1 VDTASKPFI
10 ELEEKMKKFLSFA
23 TLTVTI
29 FLLVACGSSSKSEN
43 STSSDKVELSSK
55 PKIDG
60 FHYYGDIPKNP
71 KRIASLSSTYTGYL
85 LQLGFDPVTVTSY
98 DAKNPVLKEK
108 VKNAK
113 VLMPEDLESIAKQK
127 PDLIV
132 VDASDKNID
141 ELKKIAPTIAIDYG
155 KNDYLEILNRFGQI
169 FGKEKE
175 ADQWIADWKSKTAD
189 IGKQLKE
196 KLGQNVTFT
205 VVGLYEKEIYLFGNN
220 WGRGGEVIYKS
231 LGFDAPQKVKDEV
244 FPSGY
249 LQVSQETVSEY
260 IGDYVLVAAED
271 DKTGSALYES
281 DVWKS
286 IPAVQQNHILKVDAN
301 AFYFNDPLTLE
312 YELKTI
318 QDGLEKMN

>member
-1 VDTASKPFI
+1 
-10 ELEEKMKKFLSFA
+10 MKKFLSFA

-43 STSSDKVELSSK
+43 SASADKVELSSK

-85 LQLGFDPVTVTSY
+85 LQLGFAPVTVTSY

>member
-1 VDTASKPFI
+1 
-10 ELEEKMKKFLSFA
+10 MKKFLSFA

-43 STSSDKVELSSK
+43 SASADKVELSSK

-98 DAKNPVLKEK
+98 DAKNPVLKKK

-196 KLGQNVTFT
+196 KLGQDVTFT

>member
-1 VDTASKPFI
+1 
-10 ELEEKMKKFLSFA
+10 MKKFLSFA

-43 STSSDKVELSSK
+43 SASADKVELSSK

>member
-1 VDTASKPFI
+1 
-10 ELEEKMKKFLSFA
+10 MKKFLSFA

-43 STSSDKVELSSK
+43 SASSDKVELSSK

-60 FHYYGDIPKNP
+60 FHYYGDILKNP

-98 DAKNPVLKEK
+98 DAKNPVLKKK

>member
-1 VDTASKPFI
+1 
-10 ELEEKMKKFLSFA
+10 MKKFLSFA
-23 TLTVTI
+23 TLTFTI

-43 STSSDKVELSSK
+43 SASSDKVELSSK

-141 ELKKIAPTIAIDYG
+141 ELKKIVPTIAIDYG

-196 KLGQNVTFT
+196 KLGQDVTFT
-205 VVGLYEKEIYLFGNN
+205 VIGLYEKEIYLFGNN

>member
-1 VDTASKPFI
+1 
-10 ELEEKMKKFLSFA
+10 MKKFLSFA

-43 STSSDKVELSSK
+43 SASSDKVELSSK

-98 DAKNPVLKEK
+98 DAKNPVLKKK

-231 LGFDAPQKVKDEV
+231 LGFDAPQKVKEEV

-286 IPAVQQNHILKVDAN
+286 IPAVQQNHVLKVDAN

>member
-1 VDTASKPFI
+1 
-10 ELEEKMKKFLSFA
+10 MKKFLSFA

-43 STSSDKVELSSK
+43 SASSDKVELPSK

-286 IPAVQQNHILKVDAN
+286 IPAVQQNHVLKVDAN

>member
-1 VDTASKPFI
+1 
-10 ELEEKMKKFLSFA
+10 MKKFLSFA

-43 STSSDKVELSSK
+43 SASSDKVELSSK

-98 DAKNPVLKEK
+98 DAKNPVLKKK

-231 LGFDAPQKVKDEV
+231 LGFDAPQKVKEEV

-260 IGDYVLVAAED
+260 ISDYVLVAAED

-286 IPAVQQNHILKVDAN
+286 IPAVQQNHVLKVDAN

>member
-1 VDTASKPFI
+1 
-10 ELEEKMKKFLSFA
+10 MKKFLSFA

-43 STSSDKVELSSK
+43 STSSNKVELSSK
-55 PKIDG
+55 SKIDG

-286 IPAVQQNHILKVDAN
+286 IPAVQQNHVLKVDAN

>member
-1 VDTASKPFI
+1 
-10 ELEEKMKKFLSFA
+10 MKKFLSFA
-23 TLTVTI
+23 TFTVTI

-43 STSSDKVELSSK
+43 SASADKVELSSK

-141 ELKKIAPTIAIDYG
+141 ELKKIVPTIAIDYG

-196 KLGQNVTFT
+196 KLGQDVTFT
-205 VVGLYEKEIYLFGNN
+205 VIGLYEKEIYLFGNN

-318 QDGLEKMN
+318 QDDLEKMN

>member
-1 VDTASKPFI
+1 
-10 ELEEKMKKFLSFA
+10 MKKFLSFA

-43 STSSDKVELSSK
+43 SASSDKVELSSK

-98 DAKNPVLKEK
+98 DAKNPVLKKK

-312 YELKTI
+312 YELKII

>member
-1 VDTASKPFI
+1 
-10 ELEEKMKKFLSFA
+10 MKKFLSFA

-29 FLLVACGSSSKSEN
+29 FLLVACGSSSKSKN
-43 STSSDKVELSSK
+43 SASSDKVELSSK

-249 LQVSQETVSEY
+249 LQVRQETVSEY

-286 IPAVQQNHILKVDAN
+286 IPAVQQNHVLKVDAN

>member
-1 VDTASKPFI
+1 
-10 ELEEKMKKFLSFA
+10 
-23 TLTVTI
+23 
-29 FLLVACGSSSKSEN
+29 
-43 STSSDKVELSSK
+43 
-55 PKIDG
+55 
-60 FHYYGDIPKNP
+60 
-71 KRIASLSSTYTGYL
+71 
-85 LQLGFDPVTVTSY
+85 
-98 DAKNPVLKEK
+98 
-108 VKNAK
+108 
-113 VLMPEDLESIAKQK
+113 MPEDLESIAKQK

-286 IPAVQQNHILKVDAN
+286 IPAVQQNHILKGDAN

>member
-1 VDTASKPFI
+1 
-10 ELEEKMKKFLSFA
+10 MKKFLSFA

-43 STSSDKVELSSK
+43 SASSDKVELSSK

-141 ELKKIAPTIAIDYG
+141 ELKKIVPTIAIDYG

-175 ADQWIADWKSKTAD
+175 ADQWIADWKSKTAN

-286 IPAVQQNHILKVDAN
+286 IPAVQQNHVLKVDAN

>member
-1 VDTASKPFI
+1 
-10 ELEEKMKKFLSFA
+10 MKKFLSFA

-29 FLLVACGSSSKSEN
+29 FLLVACGSSSKPEN
-43 STSSDKVELSSK
+43 SASADKVELSSK

-231 LGFDAPQKVKDEV
+231 LGFDAPQKVKEEV

-260 IGDYVLVAAED
+260 TGDYVLVAAED

>member
-1 VDTASKPFI
+1 
-10 ELEEKMKKFLSFA
+10 MKKFLSFA

-43 STSSDKVELSSK
+43 SASADKVELSNK

-98 DAKNPVLKEK
+98 DAKNPVLQEK

>member
-1 VDTASKPFI
+1 
-10 ELEEKMKKFLSFA
+10 MKKFLSFA

-29 FLLVACGSSSKSEN
+29 FLLVACGSSSKPEN
-43 STSSDKVELSSK
+43 SASADKVELSSK

-318 QDGLEKMN
+318 QDGLKKMN

>member
-1 VDTASKPFI
+1 
-10 ELEEKMKKFLSFA
+10 MKKFLSFA

-29 FLLVACGSSSKSEN
+29 FLLVACGSSSKSKN
-43 STSSDKVELSSK
+43 SASSDKVELSSK

-260 IGDYVLVAAED
+260 ISDYVLVAAED

-286 IPAVQQNHILKVDAN
+286 IPAVQQNHVLKVDAN

>member
-1 VDTASKPFI
+1 
-10 ELEEKMKKFLSFA
+10 MKKFLSFA

-43 STSSDKVELSSK
+43 SASSDKVELSSK

-98 DAKNPVLKEK
+98 DAKNPVLKKK

>member
-1 VDTASKPFI
+1 
-10 ELEEKMKKFLSFA
+10 MKKFLSFA

-98 DAKNPVLKEK
+98 DAKNPVLNEK

-169 FGKEKE
+169 FDKEKE

>member
-1 VDTASKPFI
+1 
-10 ELEEKMKKFLSFA
+10 MKKFLSFA

-43 STSSDKVELSSK
+43 SASSDKVELPSK

-196 KLGQNVTFT
+196 KLGQDVTFT

>member
-1 VDTASKPFI
+1 
-10 ELEEKMKKFLSFA
+10 MKKFLSFA

-43 STSSDKVELSSK
+43 SASSDKVELSSK

-141 ELKKIAPTIAIDYG
+141 ELKKIVPTIAIDYG

-312 YELKTI
+312 YELKII

>member
-1 VDTASKPFI
+1 
-10 ELEEKMKKFLSFA
+10 MKKFLSFA

-85 LQLGFDPVTVTSY
+85 LQLGFAPVTVTSY

-132 VDASDKNID
+132 VDASDKNIN

>member
-1 VDTASKPFI
+1 
-10 ELEEKMKKFLSFA
+10 MKKFLSFA
-23 TLTVTI
+23 TLTVTV

-43 STSSDKVELSSK
+43 SASADKVELSSK

-85 LQLGFDPVTVTSY
+85 LQLGFDPVTVTFY

-127 PDLIV
+127 PDLII

-318 QDGLEKMN
+318 QDGLKKMN

>member
-1 VDTASKPFI
+1 
-10 ELEEKMKKFLSFA
+10 MKKFLSFA

-29 FLLVACGSSSKSEN
+29 FLLVACGSSSKPEN
-43 STSSDKVELSSK
+43 SASADKVELSSK

>member
-1 VDTASKPFI
+1 
-10 ELEEKMKKFLSFA
+10 MKKFLSFA

-43 STSSDKVELSSK
+43 SASSDKVELSSK

-141 ELKKIAPTIAIDYG
+141 ELKKIAPTIVIDYG

-231 LGFDAPQKVKDEV
+231 LGFDAPQKVKEEV

-260 IGDYVLVAAED
+260 ISDYVLVAAED

>member
-1 VDTASKPFI
+1 
-10 ELEEKMKKFLSFA
+10 MKKFLSFA
-23 TLTVTI
+23 TFTVTI

-43 STSSDKVELSSK
+43 SASADKVELSSK

-196 KLGQNVTFT
+196 KLGQDVTFT

>member
-1 VDTASKPFI
+1 
-10 ELEEKMKKFLSFA
+10 MKKFLSFA

-29 FLLVACGSSSKSEN
+29 FLLVACGSSSKSKN
-43 STSSDKVELSSK
+43 SASSDKVELSSK

-220 WGRGGEVIYKS
+220 WGRGGEVIYKA

>member
-1 VDTASKPFI
+1 
-10 ELEEKMKKFLSFA
+10 MKKFLSFA

-43 STSSDKVELSSK
+43 SASSDKVELPSK

-231 LGFDAPQKVKDEV
+231 LGFDAPQKVKEEV

-249 LQVSQETVSEY
+249 LQVSQETVNEY

>member
-1 VDTASKPFI
+1 
-10 ELEEKMKKFLSFA
+10 MKKFLSFA
-23 TLTVTI
+23 TLTVTV

-43 STSSDKVELSSK
+43 SASADKVELSSK

-127 PDLIV
+127 PDLII

-196 KLGQNVTFT
+196 KLGQDVTFT
-205 VVGLYEKEIYLFGNN
+205 VIGLYEKEIYLFGNN

>member
-1 VDTASKPFI
+1 
-10 ELEEKMKKFLSFA
+10 MKKFLSFA

-43 STSSDKVELSSK
+43 STSSNKVELSSK

-141 ELKKIAPTIAIDYG
+141 ELKKIAPTIVIDYG

>member
-1 VDTASKPFI
+1 
-10 ELEEKMKKFLSFA
+10 MKKFLSFA

-29 FLLVACGSSSKSEN
+29 FLLVGCGSSSKPEN
-43 STSSDKVELSSK
+43 SASADKVELSSK

-196 KLGQNVTFT
+196 KLGQDVTFT

-231 LGFDAPQKVKDEV
+231 LGFDAPQKVKEEV

>member
-1 VDTASKPFI
+1 
-10 ELEEKMKKFLSFA
+10 
-23 TLTVTI
+23 
-29 FLLVACGSSSKSEN
+29 
-43 STSSDKVELSSK
+43 
-55 PKIDG
+55 
-60 FHYYGDIPKNP
+60 
-71 KRIASLSSTYTGYL
+71 
-85 LQLGFDPVTVTSY
+85 
-98 DAKNPVLKEK
+98 
-108 VKNAK
+108 
-113 VLMPEDLESIAKQK
+113 MPEDLESIAKQK

-189 IGKQLKE
+189 IVKQLKE

-205 VVGLYEKEIYLFGNN
+205 IVGLYEKEIYLFGNN

-271 DKTGSALYES
+271 DKTGSSLYES

-286 IPAVQQNHILKVDAN
+286 IPAVQHNHILKVDAN

>member
-1 VDTASKPFI
+1 
-10 ELEEKMKKFLSFA
+10 MKKFLSFA

-43 STSSDKVELSSK
+43 SASSDKVELSSK

-196 KLGQNVTFT
+196 KLGQNGTFT

-231 LGFDAPQKVKDEV
+231 LGFDAPQKVKEEV

-260 IGDYVLVAAED
+260 ISDYVLVAAED

>member
-1 VDTASKPFI
+1 
-10 ELEEKMKKFLSFA
+10 MKKFLSFA

-43 STSSDKVELSSK
+43 SASADKVELSNK

-98 DAKNPVLKEK
+98 DAKNPVLNEK

-113 VLMPEDLESIAKQK
+113 VLMPEGLESIAKQK

>member
-1 VDTASKPFI
+1 
-10 ELEEKMKKFLSFA
+10 MKKFLSFA

-43 STSSDKVELSSK
+43 SASSDKVELSSK

-286 IPAVQQNHILKVDAN
+286 IPAVQQNHVLKVDAN
-301 AFYFNDPLTLE
+301 AFYFKDPLTLE

>member
-1 VDTASKPFI
+1 
-10 ELEEKMKKFLSFA
+10 MKKFLSFA

-43 STSSDKVELSSK
+43 SASSDKVELSSK

-85 LQLGFDPVTVTSY
+85 LQLGFYPVTVTSY

-231 LGFDAPQKVKDEV
+231 LGFEAPQKVKDEV